1 MVLRAGGGSGNVSDP
16 GVSAPS
22 VLVVEDDTSLRVAL
36 AELLDEAGF
45 KVSSASNGYSGLRLA
60 SLEHPRV
67 VLLDLGLPELT
78 GIEVLRE
85 LRGAPETRDTAVIV
99 ITGNHSRIAEAR
111 VAGADLVVEK
121 PFDLDGLLTAVHSAA
136 TRRTAHH
143 AEVAPVAPPLVHPHT
158 PVRPRPSHAS
168 PSWRAR
174 RRNG

>member
-1 MVLRAGGGSGNVSDP
+1 M
-16 GVSAPS
+16 
-22 VLVVEDDTSLRVAL
+22 AL

-78 GIEVLRE
+78 GVEVLRE
-85 LRGAPETRDTAVIV
+85 LRSSADTRDTAVIV
-99 ITGNHSRIAEAR
+99 VTGDTSRIADAR
-111 VAGADLVVEK
+111 LAGADLVIEK
-121 PFDLDGLLTAVHSAA
+121 PFDLDELLAAVHSAIHH
-136 TRRTAHH
+136 RPSHH
-143 AEVAPVAPPLVHPHT
+143 AEVGRVAPPLAHPHA
-158 PVRPRPSHAS
+158 VYRPRVGYHA

>member
-1 MVLRAGGGSGNVSDP
+1 MSDP
-16 GVSAPS
+16 RVSAPA

-60 SLEHPRV
+60 ALEHPRV

-78 GIEVLRE
+78 GVEVLRE

-99 ITGNHSRIAEAR
+99 ITGNASRIAEAR
-111 VAGADLVVEK
+111 MAGADLVVEK
-121 PFDLDGLLTAVHSAA
+121 PFDLDELLAAVHSAA
-136 TRRTAHH
+136 HRRVTHH
-143 AEVAPVAPPLVHPHT
+143 ADIAPIAAPLVHPH
-158 PVRPRPSHAS
+158 PSSRPRTGHAT
-168 PSWRAR
+168 PTWRAR

>member
-1 MVLRAGGGSGNVSDP
+1 MSDP
-16 GVSAPS
+16 RSSAPA
-22 VLVVEDDTSLRVAL
+22 VLVVEDDTSVRVAL

-78 GIEVLRE
+78 GVEVLRE
-85 LRGAPETRDTAVIV
+85 LRNSADTRDTAVIV
-99 ITGNHSRIAEAR
+99 VTGDASRIAEAR
-111 VAGADLVVEK
+111 LAGADLVIEK
-121 PFDLDGLLTAVHSAA
+121 PFDLDELLAAVHSAVNH
-136 TRRTAHH
+136 RPSHH
-143 AEVAPVAPPLVHPHT
+143 AEVAPVAPPLTHPHA
-158 PVRPRPSHAS
+158 VYRPRVGHHA